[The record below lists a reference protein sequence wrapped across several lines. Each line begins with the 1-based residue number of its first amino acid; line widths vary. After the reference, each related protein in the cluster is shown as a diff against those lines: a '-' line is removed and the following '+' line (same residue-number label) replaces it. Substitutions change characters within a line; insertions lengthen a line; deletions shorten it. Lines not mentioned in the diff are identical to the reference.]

1 METLMEK
8 TQETTE
14 ILPPTPNIPI
24 VDRSDVDIQI
34 ATAHRYPR
42 SITRFKQSALAMATS
57 DEDTAASCFYK
68 LSRGGKEIEG
78 PGVRLA
84 EIVGSAWN
92 NLRYG
97 SRIVGE
103 DDKWVVAQGM
113 AHDLETNVAM
123 TIEVRRRITDKYGK
137 RYSDDMI
144 AVTANAAC
152 AIALRNAIF
161 KVVPKTFVDS
171 IYESAKKVAIGDAT
185 TLASRRQK
193 ALEYFQKMGIALD
206 RILAVLGKVGLED
219 IDLKDLETLT
229 GLKTAIKDGDTTI
242 EAAFPA
248 IVSAPAGNGASKT
261 ENLAENL
268 KKKAAASTA

>member
-1 METLMEK
+1 M
-8 TQETTE
+8 
-14 ILPPTPNIPI
+14 
-24 VDRSDVDIQI
+24 
-34 ATAHRYPR
+34 
-42 SITRFKQSALAMATS
+42 
-57 DEDTAASCFYK
+57 
-68 LSRGGKEIEG
+68 
-78 PGVRLA
+78 RLA

-103 DDKWVVAQGM
+103 DDKWVTAQGM

-137 RYSDDMI
+137 KYSDDMV

-161 KVVPKTFVDS
+161 KVIPKTFIDS
-171 IYESAKKVAIGDAT
+171 IYEAAKNVAIGDAT

-193 ALEYFQKMGIALD
+193 ALEYFQKMSVSLD
-206 RILAVLGKVGLED
+206 RILAVLGKAGLED

-248 IVSAPAGNGASKT
+248 VNSTPQTNNNASKT

-268 KKKAAASTA
+268 KKKAAANAA

>member
-1 METLMEK
+1 MEK
-8 TQETTE
+8 VQETTE
-14 ILPPTPNIPI
+14 VLPPALSIPI
-24 VDRSDVDIQI
+24 DRSDVDIQI

-42 SITRFKQSALAMATS
+42 SISRFKQAALAMATS

-97 SRIVGE
+97 SRIIGE
-103 DDKWVVAQGM
+103 DDKWVIAQGM

-137 RYSDDMI
+137 KYSDDMV

-193 ALEYFQKMGIALD
+193 ALEYFQKMGVSLD
-206 RILAVLGKVGLED
+206 RILAVLGKIGLED

-248 IVSAPAGNGASKT
+248 IGSVPPAANGASKT

-268 KKKAAASTA
+268 KKKVKPEADAA

>member
-1 METLMEK
+1 M
-8 TQETTE
+8 
-14 ILPPTPNIPI
+14 PIPLA
-24 VDRSDVDIQI
+24 DRSDVDIQI

-42 SITRFKQSALAMATS
+42 SITRFKQTALAMATS

-68 LSRGGKEIEG
+68 LKRGDKEIEG

-103 DDKWVVAQGM
+103 DEKWVIAQGM
-113 AHDLETNVAM
+113 AHDLENNVAM

-137 RYSDDMI
+137 RYSDDMV

-161 KVVPKTFVDS
+161 KVVPKTFVDA

-185 TLASRRQK
+185 TLVSRRQK
-193 ALEYFQKMGIALD
+193 ALEYFQKLSVSLD
-206 RILAVLGKVGLED
+206 RILAVLGKAGLED
-219 IDLKDLETLT
+219 INLKDLETLT

-248 IVSAPAGNGASKT
+248 IASTSSSNSAASKT

-268 KKKAAASTA
+268 KKKVKPEPGAG